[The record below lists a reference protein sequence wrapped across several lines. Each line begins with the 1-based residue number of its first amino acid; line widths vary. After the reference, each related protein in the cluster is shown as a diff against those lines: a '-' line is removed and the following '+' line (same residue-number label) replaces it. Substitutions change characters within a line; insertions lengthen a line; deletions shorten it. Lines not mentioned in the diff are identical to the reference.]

1 MNRTKD
7 ESVFSLKKINKIN
20 LSITIAL
27 VLILVGQ
34 IVIYRGVKG
43 HELFIVIGLAI
54 ISLAAINYFIP
65 INDYVKG
72 FIFAAIPGFV
82 MFFLFFIDKYALN
95 KHYLIMMTIMMAAIY
110 FKKEVLQAYWVFVD
124 IGMIASYC
132 FKPEIVIGDKTRTG
146 EYFIVMTVLNA
157 ILLLLYLLTKWGG
170 SLIKESVK
178 KEETATALVG
188 KLETTFSSM
197 ENSVVTLDQNLT
209 NFSRNTG
216 IINESSNLIVETVKQ
231 MSQSIQ
237 EEAVSVS
244 QIRSTMDK
252 SLQEIDNALSVSQN
266 IVASTKEMN
275 DKVNDNYNHISKA
288 ADYALTVNDV
298 MGTTTDTVSDLRN
311 NLEVVNSLLEGI
323 KQIAGQT
330 NLLALNAAI
339 ESARAGEQGKGFA
352 VVADEI
358 RKLAEQ
364 SAEIA
369 GNISEVTKS
378 LFIKAKTADEQSLEG
393 GEAVRKIQATLKKVN
408 DSFKE
413 FMDSYGKSNKVLE
426 ENMEMISQATGN
438 FLGIQDEIKGVT
450 GIAEDNSA
458 SAEEILATL
467 ENENSLI
474 SEMNSSVNDLNKLSN
489 ALKELLNY
497 EK

>member
-1 MNRTKD
+1 MHKRKK
-7 ESVFSLKKINKIN
+7 ESVFSLRKINRIN
-20 LSITIAL
+20 LGITVAL
-27 VLILVGQ
+27 VFILVGQ
-34 IVIYRGVKG
+34 VIAYRGLNGQEQFLGVG
-43 HELFIVIGLAI
+43 AVIIAL
-54 ISLAAINYFIP
+54 STLNYFIP

-72 FIFAAIPGFV
+72 FNFAAIPGFV

-95 KHYLIMMTIMMAAIY
+95 KHYIIMITIMMAALY
-110 FKKEVLQAYWVFVD
+110 FKKEVLTAFWIFID
-124 IGMIASYC
+124 IGMILSYYFKAS
-132 FKPEIVIGDKTRTG
+132 VVMG
-146 EYFIVMTVLNA
+146 EKAGAGEFIIVMTSLNA
-157 ILLLLYLLTKWGG
+157 ILLLLFLLTKWGG
-170 SLIKESVK
+170 DLIKESVK
-178 KEETATALVG
+178 KEEDATALVSQL
-188 KLETTFSSM
+188 KTTFTSL
-197 ENSVVTLDQNLT
+197 EGGIATLDQNLT

-216 IINESSNLIVETVKQ
+216 SIHESSNAIVGTVKQ
-231 MSQSIQ
+231 ISESIQ

-244 QIRSTMDK
+244 KIKATMDE
-252 SLQEIDNALSVSQN
+252 SLKEIDNALTVSQD
-266 IVASTKEMN
+266 IVSGTREMTN
-275 DKVNDNYNHISKA
+275 KVDDNYNRLSKA
-288 ADYALTVNDV
+288 AAYAITVNEA
-298 MGTTTDTVSDLRN
+298 MGSTTETVSDLRN

-364 SAEIA
+364 SAQIA

-378 LFIKAKTADEQSLEG
+378 LSMKAKMADEKSLEG
-393 GEAVRKIQATLKKVN
+393 EEAVRKIQSALKKVS

-413 FMDSYGKSNKVLE
+413 FMDSYGHSNQMLE
-426 ENMEMISQATGN
+426 KNMELINQATGN
-438 FLGIQDEIKGVT
+438 FLSIQNEINGVT

-474 SEMNSSVNDLNKLSN
+474 SEISSSVNDLSRLSTT
-489 ALKELLNY
+489 LKELINNR
-497 EK
+497 

>member
-1 MNRTKD
+1 
-7 ESVFSLKKINKIN
+7 
-20 LSITIAL
+20 
-27 VLILVGQ
+27 
-34 IVIYRGVKG
+34 
-43 HELFIVIGLAI
+43 
-54 ISLAAINYFIP
+54 
-65 INDYVKG
+65 
-72 FIFAAIPGFV
+72 
-82 MFFLFFIDKYALN
+82 
-95 KHYLIMMTIMMAAIY
+95 
-110 FKKEVLQAYWVFVD
+110 
-124 IGMIASYC
+124 
-132 FKPEIVIGDKTRTG
+132 
-146 EYFIVMTVLNA
+146 
-157 ILLLLYLLTKWGG
+157 
-170 SLIKESVK
+170 
-178 KEETATALVG
+178 
-188 KLETTFSSM
+188 
-197 ENSVVTLDQNLT
+197 
-209 NFSRNTG
+209 
-216 IINESSNLIVETVKQ
+216 

-266 IVASTKEMN
+266 IVAGTKEMN
-275 DKVNDNYNHISKA
+275 DKVNDNYSHISKA

-364 SAEIA
+364 SGEIA

-378 LFIKAKTADEQSLEG
+378 LFIKAKAADEQSLEG
-393 GEAVRKIQATLKKVN
+393 GEAVRKIQATLKRVN

-426 ENMEMISQATGN
+426 ENMEMISRATGN